1 MSSTAAADELAAGV
15 AGWRD
20 YVKKIGG
27 NGLGAYYT
35 HDAAVAITAEPV
47 AEELKA
53 DLRVFGKLGT
63 KATFAKMRLLD
74 ATAKASVAAAAVAWR
89 LWDPKGSGPAAE
101 ELLTDPIMPRARAAL
116 VLAAA
121 ECIPKAPY
129 FHNCHVNSHPN
140 CHVHGSCA
148 GKVLRSMLEPI
159 ARRLENEKIAQE
171 LRERVERQKRF
182 DADMALIST
191 EVVLLEVAASTDG
204 DDITALNEDK
214 EKEEEEKEDNFEDA
228 RDEVE
233 GMVERA
239 RLPVPEL

>member
-1 MSSTAAADELAAGV
+1 MSSAAADELATGV

-20 YVKKIGG
+20 YVKKIG

-63 KATFAKMRLLD
+63 KATFAKMRLLG

-101 ELLTDPIMPRARAAL
+101 ELLTDPIMPRVRAAL

-121 ECIPKAPY
+121 DCIPEAPN
-129 FHNCHVNSHPN
+129 FHTYHPNSYPN
-140 CHVHGSCA
+140 CHAHGTCA
-148 GKVLRSMLEPI
+148 AKILRSVLEPI
-159 ARRLENEKIAQE
+159 ARRLENEKAAQE
-171 LRERVERQKRF
+171 LCERVARQKRF

-204 DDITALNEDK
+204 DDITALGK
-214 EKEEEEKEDNFEDA
+214 EEKEKKEDEEDKFEDA
-228 RDEVE
+228 QDEVE
-233 GMVERA
+233 GTRA
-239 RLPVPEL
+239 IPEL